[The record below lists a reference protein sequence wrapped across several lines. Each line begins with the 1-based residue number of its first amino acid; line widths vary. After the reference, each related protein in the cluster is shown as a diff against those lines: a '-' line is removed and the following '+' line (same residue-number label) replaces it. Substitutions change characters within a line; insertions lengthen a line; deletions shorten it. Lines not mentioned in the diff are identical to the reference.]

1 MLGTIA
7 RGGGPDM
14 SEIADSNTDPVIRAL
29 FSAELSRVQQ
39 EALTVLIS
47 AASLERELMRLLL
60 TKMRTLSDDRAK
72 CIFEGPL
79 GRFAAKVEVAYAFEL
94 IDDDLYQDL
103 TVIRN
108 IRNEFAHS
116 VTDISFASPE
126 VMNHMRGFKGW
137 NTDVQNQF
145 NFFNARV
152 QSCLKQLNAKQ
163 EQGIMAYALPGS

>member
-1 MLGTIA
+1 MAATNV
-7 RGGGPDM
+7 GGPDM
-14 SEIADSNTDPVIRAL
+14 SEIADSNSDAVIRAL

-39 EALTVLIS
+39 EALIVLTS
-47 AASLERELMRLLL
+47 AALLDRELMKLLL
-60 TKMRTLSDDRAK
+60 TRMRTLSDNRAK
-72 CIFEGPL
+72 RIFEGPL
-79 GRFAAKVEVAYAFEL
+79 GRFAAKVDVAYAFEL
-94 IDDDLYQDL
+94 IDDELHQDL

-137 NTDVQNQF
+137 NTDVLNQF
-145 NFFNARV
+145 DFFNVRV

-163 EQGIMAYALPGS
+163 EAGIMAYAVRGS